1 MNHVGYFY
9 FCNTKYLGKKDLYW
23 FAPVFLL
30 TNNGEDHKSSLT
42 MLEICKKEIG
52 SIMASLASH
61 DMEQVSKQMEEA
73 EFAATDLES
82 ELRSNI
88 FTKYFYKI
96 FLQNI

>member
-1 MNHVGYFY
+1 
-9 FCNTKYLGKKDLYW
+9 
-23 FAPVFLL
+23 
-30 TNNGEDHKSSLT
+30 

-52 SIMASLASH
+52 SIMASLASL
-61 DMEQVSKQMEEA
+61 DMEEVSKQMEEA

-82 ELRSNI
+82 ELRSN

>member
-1 MNHVGYFY
+1 
-9 FCNTKYLGKKDLYW
+9 
-23 FAPVFLL
+23 
-30 TNNGEDHKSSLT
+30 

-61 DMEQVSKQMEEA
+61 DMEEVRKQMEES

-96 FLQNI
+96 FLQNIFIKYLTSILFPVGKTRRRDEDEL